1 MRRSSW
7 IFVCV
12 IVTLL
17 FTVRLLPQSTTTAQ
31 PAPAKKAAPKST
43 APAAMT
49 NRDVIKLLQAKLS
62 EDIIIAKIKQSKTHF
77 DTSVDG
83 LVALRTAGATDRLI
97 TFMMDPVTEAPAAA
111 PVAARAPAPVSAAAS
126 TPAPAAPKYTGPA
139 SNRGRDAAPTVTAP
153 AVKTE
158 VPRPIIMNSAP
169 ENFGVYI
176 VSQGKM
182 EMLGRIQTK
191 VQVSKFRTL
200 LKSYVPFVRSKIDIN
215 IPGEHSTSRF
225 ELIRPTFYAYFPP
238 SRDVS
243 KFKLLQCKITGQ
255 KFDQRTVAN
264 ASIMFST
271 EQNQDEVPIDIG
283 PAGSTKDLYR
293 IFPRED
299 LTSGEFAFVEG
310 NSGSKSTSNIE
321 IIDVYDFGIDRKEEK
336 MPLKD
341 YLDLQPGAAVSDA
354 AFLTWSKE
362 DCQKIVTDRDGHTG
376 ITGSMMAWFKMQY
389 ASLEV
394 YWADEQFAKAF
405 ARLEMLDR
413 VLSPEE
419 ATKLAASL
427 ISTDNSKFYIVVSIG
442 AKIGSGRLI
451 GANEGERIMRPFD
464 ATLSNDKG
472 KDIVPAK
479 RLEFIGGYAGLWK
492 VEFDQKSIRGPLLND
507 PAKNLVFEARL
518 NQNLDFK
525 ARFEMDRI
533 VNNVNAAPAP
543 AK

>member
-1 MRRSSW
+1 MKRSAW
-7 IFVCV
+7 ISFIVF
-12 IVTLL
+12 VTLL
-17 FTVRLLPQSTTTAQ
+17 STVRLLPQSAPAQ
-31 PAPAKKAAPKST
+31 PAPAPKKAAPK
-43 APAAMT
+43 AAAPVPAAMT
-49 NRDVIKLLQAKLS
+49 NRDVIRLLQAKLS
-62 EDIIIAKIKQSKTHF
+62 EDIIITKIKQSKTRF

-83 LVALRTAGATDRLI
+83 LLALRTAGATDRLI
-97 TFMMDPVTEAPAAA
+97 SFMMDPSTEAPATTT
-111 PVAARAPAPVSAAAS
+111 APAPAA
-126 TPAPAAPKYTGPA
+126 AAPKYTGPA
-139 SNRGRDAAPTVTAP
+139 SNRGRDAAPGVTAP
-153 AVKTE
+153 ATKTE
-158 VPRPIIMNSAP
+158 APRPIMMTAAP
-169 ENFGVYI
+169 ENYGVYI
-176 VSQGKM
+176 VSEGKM
-182 EMLGRIQTK
+182 KPLGRIQTK
-191 VQVSKFRTL
+191 VQVSKFRSL
-200 LKSYVPFVRSKIDIN
+200 LKGYVPFVRNKIDIN
-215 IPGEHSTSRF
+215 IPGAHSTSRF
-225 ELIRPTFYAYFPP
+225 ELLRPTFYAYFPP

-283 PAGSTKDLYR
+283 PAGNTKDLYR

-299 LTSGEFAFVEG
+299 MPAGEFAFVEG

-341 YLDLQPGAAVSDA
+341 YLDTQPGGAVSDA
-354 AFLTWSKE
+354 SFLSWSKE
-362 DCQKIVTDRDGHTG
+362 DSKRIVDDRDGHTG
-376 ITGSMMAWFKMQY
+376 ITGSLMGWFKRQY
-389 ASLEV
+389 SSLEV
-394 YWADEQFAKAF
+394 YWADERFAKAF

-413 VLSPEE
+413 ELTPAQ

-427 ISTDNSKFYIVVSIG
+427 ISTDSSKYYIVVSIG
-442 AKIGSGRLI
+442 GKIGSGRLI

-472 KDIVPAK
+472 KDVVPAK

-492 VEFDQKSIRGPLLND
+492 IEFDQASIRGPLLNG
-507 PAKNLVFEARL
+507 ASKELVFEARL

-525 ARFEMDRI
+525 AKFEMDRI
-533 VNNVNAAPAP
+533 VNNANNAPAP